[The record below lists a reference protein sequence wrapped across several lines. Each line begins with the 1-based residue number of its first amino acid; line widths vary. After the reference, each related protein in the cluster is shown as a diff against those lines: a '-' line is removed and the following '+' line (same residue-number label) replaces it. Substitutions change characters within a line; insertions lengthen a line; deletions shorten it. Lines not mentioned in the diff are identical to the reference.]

1 MAKRRMF
8 SSDVVSSDSFI
19 DMSHNAQLLY
29 FHLSINADNEGFV
42 NNPKTIIRT
51 IGIEKECLNEL
62 IDSRFIIPFDSG
74 VIVITHW
81 RINNILDD
89 KRMKKST
96 FINER
101 KSLIIENNIYV
112 QVELSNELANSKELH
127 GNQNNSNEFHAN
139 IKEDNIKE
147 DNIKEKNLKELSN
160 IKSSNKEHEKI
171 ENFDYDYNPLED
183 EYEPIKI
190 NDPLDGNI
198 DIFKF

>member
-51 IGIEKECLNEL
+51 IG
-62 IDSRFIIPFDSG
+62 FIIPFDSG
-74 VIVITHW
+74 VMVITHW

-112 QVELSNELANSKELH
+112 QVELSNGLANSKELH

-147 DNIKEKNLKELSN
+147 KNIKEKNLKELSN
-160 IKSSNKEHEKI
+160 IKSCNKEHEEI
-171 ENFDYDYNPLED
+171 ENSNDDHIPTEEEILKKFGID
-183 EYEPIKI
+183 EIK
-190 NDPLDGNI
+190 
-198 DIFKF
+198 F

>member
-29 FHLSINADNEGFV
+29 FHLSMNADNEGFV

-51 IGIEKECLNEL
+51 IGVNKESLNEL
-62 IDSRFIIPFDSG
+62 IDSNFVIPFDSG
-74 VIVITHW
+74 VMVITHW

-112 QVELSNELANSKELH
+112 QVELSNGLANSKELH

-147 DNIKEKNLKELSN
+147 DNIKEKNIKEKNLKELSN
-160 IKSSNKEHEKI
+160 IKSCNKEHEEI
-171 ENFDYDYNPLED
+171 ENSNDDHIPTEEEILKKFGID
-183 EYEPIKI
+183 EIK
-190 NDPLDGNI
+190 
-198 DIFKF
+198 F

>member
-74 VIVITHW
+74 VMVITHW
-81 RINNILDD
+81 
-89 KRMKKST
+89 RMKKST

-112 QVELSNELANSKELH
+112 QVELSNGLANSKELH

-147 DNIKEKNLKELSN
+147 KNIKEKNLKELSN
-160 IKSSNKEHEKI
+160 IKSCNKEHEEI
-171 ENFDYDYNPLED
+171 ENSNDDHIPTEEEILKKFGID
-183 EYEPIKI
+183 EIK
-190 NDPLDGNI
+190 
-198 DIFKF
+198 F

>member
-74 VIVITHW
+74 VMVITHW

-112 QVELSNELANSKELH
+112 QVELSNGLANSKELH

-139 IKEDNIKE
+139 IKE
-147 DNIKEKNLKELSN
+147 KNLKELSN
-160 IKSSNKEHEKI
+160 IKSCNKEHEEI
-171 ENFDYDYNPLED
+171 ENSNDDHIPTEEEILKKFGID
-183 EYEPIKI
+183 EIK
-190 NDPLDGNI
+190 
-198 DIFKF
+198 F

>member
-74 VIVITHW
+74 VMVITHW

-112 QVELSNELANSKELH
+112 QVELSNGLANSKELH

-147 DNIKEKNLKELSN
+147 KNIKEKNLKELSN
-160 IKSSNKEHEKI
+160 IKSCNKEHEEI
-171 ENFDYDYNPLED
+171 ENSNDDHIPTEEEILKKFGID
-183 EYEPIKI
+183 EIK
-190 NDPLDGNI
+190 
-198 DIFKF
+198 F